1 MTFLWNIFE
10 WKTSFGI
17 TYETYLM
24 ENLMDILMKFSFQ
37 VRFLASG
44 FI

>member
-1 MTFLWNIFE
+1 MEYFWMENLY
-10 WKTSFGI
+10 GI

-44 FI
+44 FIWK